1 MALSK
6 QDKSDCSK
14 MKLVFLGTSAAQP
27 TVERG
32 MTCICLVLDK
42 EILMFDAGE
51 GAQIA
56 FQKAKL
62 GWNKRMKILVTH
74 LHGDHCVGILGLL
87 QTMSLQNRTEPVDIF
102 GPPGIDEF
110 LAANL
115 KILNFGLTFPVRI
128 IRIKE
133 GLVSDDPIYTIHA
146 CEAEHSIPA
155 YSYLFTEKDKHGK
168 FHPERAK
175 QLGVPEGK
183 LWHELQKGNEVKV
196 GDKTVKPSDVMG
208 EKRKGKKIGISG
220 DTRPTANLEEFFKD
234 CDYIT
239 FDSTYS
245 DKLRDKA
252 KENFHSTSVEAA
264 ELAKRARVSN
274 LILTHFSA
282 RHEDAEELVK
292 EAKAVHGSV
301 IAAKDL
307 MEIEI
312 R

>member
-1 MALSK
+1 
-6 QDKSDCSK
+6 

-27 TVERG
+27 TAERG

-62 GWNKRMKILVTH
+62 GWNKKIRIFVTH

-87 QTMSLQNRTEPVDIF
+87 QTMSLQNRTESVDIF
-102 GPPGIDEF
+102 GPQGIDEF

-115 KILNFGLTFPVRI
+115 KILNFGLTFPVRVM
-128 IRIKE
+128 RIKE
-133 GLVSDDPIYTIHA
+133 GLVYDDPAYTIHV

-155 YSYLFTEKDKHGK
+155 YSYLFTEKDKPGK
-168 FHPERAK
+168 FYPEKARN
-175 QLGVPEGK
+175 LGVAEGK
-183 LWHELQKGNEVKV
+183 LWHELQQGNEVKI

-208 EKRKGKKIGISG
+208 EKRKGRKIGISG
-220 DTRPTANLEEFFKD
+220 DTRPTSKLEEFFKD
-234 CDYIT
+234 CDYMT

-245 DKLRDKA
+245 DSLRDKA
-252 KENFHSTSVEAA
+252 KENYHSTAKEAA
-264 ELAKRARVSN
+264 ELAKKANVSN

-282 RHEDAEELVK
+282 RYDDAEELVK
-292 EAKAVHGSV
+292 EAKTIHGSV
-301 IAAKDL
+301 TAAKDL
-307 MEIEI
+307 LEIEI
-312 R
+312 K

>member
-1 MALSK
+1 
-6 QDKSDCSK
+6 

-62 GWNKRMKILVTH
+62 GWNKKIKIFVTH

-87 QTMSLQNRTEPVDIF
+87 QTMSLQNRTESVDIF
-102 GPPGIDEF
+102 GPQGIDEF

-128 IRIKE
+128 MKVKE
-133 GLVSDDPIYTIHA
+133 GLVYDDTAYTIHV

-155 YSYLFTEKDKHGK
+155 YSYLFIEKDKPGK
-168 FHPERAK
+168 FYPEKAK
-175 QLGVPEGK
+175 KLGVPEGK
-183 LWHELQKGNEVKV
+183 LWHELQQGKEVNV
-196 GDKTVKPSDVMG
+196 GDKTVNPSDVMG
-208 EKRKGKKIGISG
+208 EKRKGRRIGISG
-220 DTRPTANLEEFFKD
+220 DTRPTTKLEEFFKG

-245 DKLRDKA
+245 DVLQDKA

-264 ELAKRARVSN
+264 KLAKKAQVSN

-282 RHEDAEELVK
+282 RYEDAEELVK
-292 EAKAVHGSV
+292 EAKSIHGSV

-307 MEIEI
+307 LEIEI
-312 R
+312 K